1 MINLST
7 KICHYLSRHVIFP
20 GIYGILKEKD
30 RWLDCNLALV
40 DVKKKN
46 KTLALSEPMDL
57 PIKQYNKQYKTS
69 IILSCGK
76 NRKIILCCLCYF
88 FPFRF
93 DLLRLMS
100 Y

>member
-1 MINLST
+1 VT
-7 KICHYLSRHVIFP
+7 FA
-20 GIYGILKEKD
+20 GIYKILMEKE

-46 KTLALSEPMDL
+46 KTVALSEPMDL
-57 PIKQYNKQYKTS
+57 SIIQYSKQYKTS

-76 NRKIILCCLCYF
+76 YRIIILCCLCYL

-100 Y
+100 